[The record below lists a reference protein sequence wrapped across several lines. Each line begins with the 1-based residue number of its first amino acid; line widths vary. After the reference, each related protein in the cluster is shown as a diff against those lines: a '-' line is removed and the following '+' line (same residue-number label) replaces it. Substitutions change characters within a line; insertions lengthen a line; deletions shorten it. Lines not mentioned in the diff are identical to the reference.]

1 MHVYSTLFNHDMTE
15 TMVWKHECHPS
26 GLLKRPGHNFV
37 LKPCKLQNGNDILKA
52 IISIVEMLGV
62 IAIIEIL
69 KSCKNWHKNFDNGY
83 FNSGLE
89 QCSQVFE
96 SLWPTWR
103 Y

>member
-1 MHVYSTLFNHDMTE
+1 MTE

-26 GLLKRPGHNFV
+26 GLLKRQGHNFV

-69 KSCKNWHKNFDNGY
+69 
-83 FNSGLE
+83 
-89 QCSQVFE
+89 
-96 SLWPTWR
+96 
-103 Y
+103 